1 MSSSNKYLTP
11 QRQANSTSSKNIKSV
26 TKNINNQT
34 TNKEFIKGF
43 KQTLKNIFNEAFNVP
58 TSTKGSAIKRT
69 PPVRKKLNFEVVSN
83 LKRFPPSPQLLNS
96 NNKKA
101 KARPLIYR
109 SRKINF
115 NNNNNNV
122 VQKVKRK
129 K

>member
-11 QRQANSTSSKNIKSV
+11 QRQANSTSSKNIKSI

-58 TSTKGSAIKRT
+58 TSTKRSAIKRT
-69 PPVRKKLNFEVVSN
+69 PPIRKYFEVVSN
-83 LKRFPPSPQLLNS
+83 LKRFKPSPQLLNS

-115 NNNNNNV
+115 NSNNNNNV